1 MNKANILFLLFA
13 ILLLQNCAEK
23 PTTKVETKVIPPKKI
38 KTEPILSKVYESF
51 DSLEYIF
58 NQQDDTTYVI
68 NFWATWCKPC
78 VEELPYFE
86 YMNKTNLDKKL
97 KVVLISLDSKKT
109 IDTKLKPFIQREK
122 LMSHTVALTDLN
134 YDTWIDKVNEE
145 WDGAIPVTI
154 IYNDE
159 DYEFIQGE
167 FSSYNEL
174 DSIVQTYLKT

>member
-1 MNKANILFLLFA
+1 MKKANYIFLLFA
-13 ILLLQNCAEK
+13 ILLLQNCGGQPA
-23 PTTKVETKVIPPKKI
+23 
-38 KTEPILSKVYESF
+38 KTENKEIPSRQLRTEPVLSEVYESF
-51 DSLEYIF
+51 DSLKYIF

-86 YMNKTNLDKKL
+86 YMNKTYLDEKL

-109 IDTKLKPFIQREK
+109 IETKLKPFIEREK
-122 LMSHTVALTDLN
+122 LLSHNVVLTDIN
-134 YDTWIDKVNEE
+134 YDYWINEINEE

-154 IYNDE
+154 IYNKE
-159 DYEFIQGE
+159 NYEFIEGD

-174 DSIVQTYLKT
+174 DSIVQTYLKS

>member
-1 MNKANILFLLFA
+1 MKKANYIFLLFA
-13 ILLLQNCAEK
+13 IILLQNCAEK
-23 PTTKVETKVIPPKKI
+23 SNNTETKVIPKKI
-38 KTEPILSKVYESF
+38 KTEPVLSKVYESF

-58 NQQDDTTYVI
+58 NQTDDTTYVI

-86 YMNKTNLDKKL
+86 YMNKTTQDKKL

-109 IDTKLKPFIQREK
+109 IDSKLKPFIKKEK
-122 LMSHTVALTDLN
+122 LMSHNVALTDLD
-134 YDTWIDKVNEE
+134 YDTWINKVNEE

-154 IYNDE
+154 IYNKE

-174 DSIVQTYLKT
+174 DSIVQTYLKS

>member
-1 MNKANILFLLFA
+1 MKKANFLFLLFA
-13 ILLLQNCAEK
+13 ILLLQNCGGQ
-23 PTTKVETKVIPPKKI
+23 PTNTESKVIPHRQLRS
-38 KTEPILSKVYESF
+38 EPVLSEVYESF
-51 DSLEYIF
+51 DSLKYIF
-58 NQQDDTTYVI
+58 NQQDDTTYVV

-86 YMNKTNLDKKL
+86 YMNKTHQDKKL

-122 LMSHTVALTDLN
+122 LMSHTVALTDIN
-134 YDTWIDKVNEE
+134 YDYWINEINEE

-154 IYNDE
+154 IYNKE
-159 DYEFIQGE
+159 EYEFIEGE

-174 DSIVQTYLKT
+174 DSIVQTYLKS